1 VLRGD
6 SADMAAAIDK
16 DTAALQANNGRR
28 KELEKEIDIIIHE
41 INFYKDGYRVRR
53 GGRASW
59 LLSAATHC
67 CRAGELTAVLTT
79 ACCIT
84 TCYILP
90 THYTTSL
97 CMPIYCCRRRSASP
111 RSPGATR
118 SGPRPCGLR
127 TTETTR

>member
-1 VLRGD
+1 
-6 SADMAAAIDK
+6 MAAAIDK

-59 LLSAATHC
+59 LLFAATHC

-84 TCYILP
+84 TCYITLL
-90 THYTTSL
+90 HNVAVHAHLLLQAEKRLASL
-97 CMPIYCCRRRSASP
+97 ARGDAFWPPPVWFADD
-111 RSPGATR
+111 
-118 SGPRPCGLR
+118 
-127 TTETTR
+127 